1 MSTFKEHKTIA
12 DRAASDRSRHR
23 KKVEKAIKESIK
35 DVVAEESIIG
45 QSGKKKVRIPI
56 KGIKEHQFVYGNNEN
71 NKRVGSA
78 QGKKVQ
84 QGQRIGKANP
94 RRGQGQG
101 EPGKP
106 GNKPGEEMYEIE
118 MSLEELAEYLFSDL
132 NLPELEKKQF
142 KFITEE
148 KMKRKGK
155 RPYGIRPRLSKK
167 ETIKQKIRRKKA
179 AIKAGSHDP
188 ESGERF
194 PFHESDLRYKHI
206 APVQKE
212 NTTAVIFFVM
222 DVSGSMTKSKKF
234 LARSFFFLLYQF
246 LNHKYSSVDVVFV
259 SHTTDANEVNEEQFF
274 TRATGGGTMASSGLQ
289 KVKDIIDKRYH
300 PNNWNIYTFYC
311 GDGENWGSDNDKTM
325 DLFTE
330 LKEINQMM
338 CYTEIGEAPDAKR
351 LNSLSFFAEFSE
363 NSLWNRVETIMD
375 KTFKRNRLVTHDN
388 IWTSFKRLFGGKV

>member
-1 MSTFKEHKTIA
+1 MSTFREHKTIA
-12 DRAASDRSRHR
+12 DRSASDRSRHR
-23 KKVEKAIKESIK
+23 KKVEKAIKESIR

-45 QSGKKKVRIPI
+45 QNGKKKIRIPI
-56 KGIKEHQFVYGNNEN
+56 RGIKEHQFVYGNNEN

-78 QGKKVQ
+78 QGKDVK

-94 RRGQGQG
+94 RYGQGQG
-101 EPGKP
+101 
-106 GNKPGEEMYEIE
+106 NKPGDQPGEELYEIE
-118 MSLEELAEYLFSDL
+118 MPLEELAEYLFADL
-132 NLPELEKKQF
+132 DLPELEKKQF

-167 ETIKQKIRRKKA
+167 ETIKQKLRRKKA
-179 AIKAGSHDP
+179 AIKAGAYDP
-188 ESGERF
+188 DSDDRF
-194 PFHESDLRYKHI
+194 TFHESDLRYKHI

-259 SHTTDANEVNEEQFF
+259 SHTTDAKEVNEEQFF
-274 TRATGGGTMASSGLQ
+274 TRATGGGTMASSGLE
-289 KVKDIIDKRYH
+289 KVKEIIDKRYH

-311 GDGENWGSDNDKTM
+311 GDGENWPSDNDKTIE
-325 DLFTE
+325 LFKH

-338 CYTEIGEAPDAKR
+338 CYTEIGDRREDDR
-351 LNSLSFFAEFSE
+351 MNSLSFFSE
-363 NSLWNRVETIMD
+363 YSDNNLWSRLTNLLDNTL
-375 KTFKRNRLVTHDN
+375 KRNRLVTHDN
-388 IWTSFKRLFGGKV
+388 IWSSFKKLFGGK

>member
-1 MSTFKEHKTIA
+1 MSTFREHKTIA

-56 KGIKEHQFVYGNNEN
+56 KGIKEHQFVYGNNEK

-78 QGKKVQ
+78 QGKDVK

-101 EPGKP
+101 NKP
-106 GNKPGEEMYEIE
+106 GDKPGEEMYEIE
-118 MSLEELAEYLFSDL
+118 MSLEELAEYLFADL

-167 ETIKQKIRRKKA
+167 ETIKQKIKRKKA
-179 AIKAGSHDP
+179 AIKAGTHDP
-188 ESGERF
+188 ESDERF

-206 APVQKE
+206 APVEKE

-259 SHTTDANEVNEEQFF
+259 SHTTDAKEVNEEQFF
-274 TRATGGGTMASSGLQ
+274 TRATGGGTMASSGLE
-289 KVKDIIDKRYH
+289 KVKEIIDKRYH

-311 GDGENWGSDNDKTM
+311 GDGENWASDNDKTIK
-325 DLFTE
+325 LFKE
-330 LKEINQMM
+330 LKEVNQMM
-338 CYTEIGEAPDAKR
+338 CYTEIGENREYSRA
-351 LNSLSFFAEFSE
+351 NSLSFFSDYSE
-363 NSLWNRVETIMD
+363 ENLWNRIEPVVD
-375 KTFKRNRLVTHDN
+375 KTFRKVRLITHDN
-388 IWTSFKRLFGGKV
+388 IWSSFKRLFGGKA

>member
-1 MSTFKEHKTIA
+1 MSTFREHKTIA

-56 KGIKEHQFVYGNNEN
+56 KGIKEHQFVYGNNEK

-78 QGKKVQ
+78 QGKDVK

-101 EPGKP
+101 NKP

-118 MSLEELAEYLFSDL
+118 MSLEELAEYLFADL

-167 ETIKQKIRRKKA
+167 ETIKQKIKRKKA
-179 AIKAGSHDP
+179 AIKAGTHDP
-188 ESGERF
+188 ESDERF

-206 APVQKE
+206 APVEKE

-259 SHTTDANEVNEEQFF
+259 SHTTDAKEVNEEQFF
-274 TRATGGGTMASSGLQ
+274 TRATGGGTMASSGLE
-289 KVKDIIDKRYH
+289 KVKEIIDKRYH

-311 GDGENWGSDNDKTM
+311 GDGENWGSDNDKAIE
-325 DLFTE
+325 LFRE

-338 CYTEIGEAPDAKR
+338 CYTEIGELQDHSR
-351 LNSLSFFAEFSE
+351 MNSLSFFAEFSE
-363 NSLWNRVETIMD
+363 NSLWNRIETIMD
-375 KTFKRNRLVTHDN
+375 KSLKRNRLITHDN
-388 IWTSFKRLFGGKV
+388 IWESFKRLFGGKA

>member
-1 MSTFKEHKTIA
+1 MSTFREHKTIA

-45 QSGKKKVRIPI
+45 QNGKKKVRIPI
-56 KGIKEHQFVYGNNEN
+56 KGIREHQFVYGNNEK

-84 QGQRIGKANP
+84 QGQRIGKTQ
-94 RRGQGQG
+94 RRQAGQGN
-101 EPGKP
+101 KP
-106 GNKPGEEMYEIE
+106 GDKPGEEMYEIE
-118 MSLEELAEYLFSDL
+118 MSLEELAEYLFADL

-179 AIKAGSHDP
+179 AIKAGLHNP
-188 ESGERF
+188 EEDERF

-246 LNHKYSSVDVVFV
+246 LNHKYSSVDVVFI
-259 SHTTDANEVNEEQFF
+259 SHTTDAKEVNEEQFF
-274 TRATGGGTMASSGLQ
+274 TRATGGGTMASSGLE
-289 KVKDIIDKRYH
+289 KVKEIIDKRYH

-311 GDGENWGSDNDKTM
+311 GDGENWPSDNDGTVE
-325 DLFTE
+325 LFKH

-338 CYTEIGEAPDAKR
+338 CYTEIGEEPDHDR
-351 LNSLSFFAEFSE
+351 RNSLSFFSEFSE
-363 NSLWNRVETIMD
+363 NNLWDRVQKLLD
-375 KTFKRNRLVTHDN
+375 KSFKRNRLVNHDS
-388 IWTSFKRLFGGKV
+388 IWKSFKRLFGGQT

>member
-1 MSTFKEHKTIA
+1 MSTFREHKTIA

-56 KGIKEHQFVYGNNEN
+56 KGIKEHQFVYGNNEK

-78 QGKKVQ
+78 QGKDVKK
-84 QGQRIGKANP
+84 GQRIGKANP

-101 EPGKP
+101 NKP

-118 MSLEELAEYLFSDL
+118 MSLEELAEYLFADL

-167 ETIKQKIRRKKA
+167 ETIKQKIKRKKA
-179 AIKAGSHDP
+179 AIKAGTHDP
-188 ESGERF
+188 ESDERF

-206 APVQKE
+206 APVEKE

-259 SHTTDANEVNEEQFF
+259 SHTTDAKEVNEEQFF
-274 TRATGGGTMASSGLQ
+274 TRATGGGTMASSGLE
-289 KVKDIIDKRYH
+289 KVKEIIDKRYH

-311 GDGENWGSDNDKTM
+311 GDGENWASDNDKTIK
-325 DLFTE
+325 LFKE
-330 LKEINQMM
+330 LKEVNQMM
-338 CYTEIGEAPDAKR
+338 CYTEIGENREYSRA
-351 LNSLSFFAEFSE
+351 NSLSFFSDYSE
-363 NSLWNRVETIMD
+363 ENLWNRIEPVVD
-375 KTFKRNRLVTHDN
+375 KTFRKVRLITHDN
-388 IWTSFKRLFGGKV
+388 IWSSFKRLFGGKA

>member
-1 MSTFKEHKTIA
+1 MSTFREHKTIA

-56 KGIKEHQFVYGNNEN
+56 KGIKEHQFVYGNNEK

-78 QGKKVQ
+78 QGKDVK

-101 EPGKP
+101 NKP

-118 MSLEELAEYLFSDL
+118 MSLEELAEYLFADL

-167 ETIKQKIRRKKA
+167 ETIKQKIKRKKA
-179 AIKAGSHDP
+179 AIKAGTHDP
-188 ESGERF
+188 ESDERF

-206 APVQKE
+206 APVEKE

-259 SHTTDANEVNEEQFF
+259 SHTTDAKEVNEEQFF
-274 TRATGGGTMASSGLQ
+274 TRATGGGTMASSGLE
-289 KVKDIIDKRYH
+289 KVKEIIDKRYH

-311 GDGENWGSDNDKTM
+311 GDGENWGSDNDKAIE
-325 DLFTE
+325 LFKE

-338 CYTEIGEAPDAKR
+338 CYTEIGELQDHSR
-351 LNSLSFFAEFSE
+351 MNSLSFFAEFSE
-363 NSLWNRVETIMD
+363 NSLWNRIETIMD
-375 KTFKRNRLVTHDN
+375 KSLKRNRLITHDN
-388 IWTSFKRLFGGKV
+388 IWESFKRLFGGKA

>member
-1 MSTFKEHKTIA
+1 MSTFREHKTIA
-12 DRAASDRSRHR
+12 DRAANDRSRHR

-45 QSGKKKVRIPI
+45 QSGKKKIRIPI
-56 KGIKEHQFVYGNNEN
+56 KGIKEHQFVYGNNEK

-78 QGKKVQ
+78 QGKDVK

-94 RRGQGQG
+94 RKGQGQG
-101 EPGKP
+101 NKP

-118 MSLEELAEYLFSDL
+118 MSLEELAEYLFADL

-167 ETIKQKIRRKKA
+167 ETIKQKIKRKKA
-179 AIKAGSHDP
+179 AIKAGTHDP

-206 APVQKE
+206 APVEKE

-259 SHTTDANEVNEEQFF
+259 SHTTDAKEVNEEQFF
-274 TRATGGGTMASSGLQ
+274 TRATGGGTMASSGLE
-289 KVKDIIDKRYH
+289 KVKEIIDKRYH

-311 GDGENWGSDNDKTM
+311 GDGENWGSDNDKTIE
-325 DLFTE
+325 LFRE

-338 CYTEIGEAPDAKR
+338 CYTEIGEGNDNSR
-351 LNSLSFFAEFSE
+351 INSLSFFAEFSE
-363 NSLWNRVETIMD
+363 NSLWNRIETLTD
-375 KTFKRNRLVTHDN
+375 KRLKKNRLITHDN
-388 IWTSFKRLFGGKV
+388 IWSSFKRLFGGKA

>member
-1 MSTFKEHKTIA
+1 MSTFREHKTIA

-45 QSGKKKVRIPI
+45 QNGKKKVRIPI
-56 KGIKEHQFVYGNNEN
+56 RGIREHQFVYGNNEK

-78 QGKKVQ
+78 QGKQVS
-84 QGQRIGKANP
+84 QGQRIGKAQ
-94 RRGQGQG
+94 RRGEGKA
-101 EPGKP
+101 GKP
-106 GNKPGEEMYEIE
+106 GDKPGEEMYEIE
-118 MSLEELAEYLFSDL
+118 MSLEELAEYLFADL
-132 NLPELEKKQF
+132 NLPELEKKRF

-179 AIKAGSHDP
+179 AIKSGSYNPDDD
-188 ESGERF
+188 ERF
-194 PFHESDLRYKHI
+194 PFHDSDLRYKHI
-206 APVQKE
+206 APVNKD

-246 LNHKYSSVDVVFV
+246 LNHKYSSVDVVFI
-259 SHTTDANEVNEEQFF
+259 SHTTDAKEVNEEQFF
-274 TRATGGGTMASSGLQ
+274 TRATGGGTMASSGLE
-289 KVKDIIDKRYH
+289 KVKEIIDKRYH

-311 GDGENWGSDNDKTM
+311 GDGENWPSDNDKTI
-325 DLFTE
+325 DLIKE
-330 LKEINQMM
+330 LKDINQMM
-338 CYTEIGEAPDAKR
+338 CYTEIGELRNHDR
-351 LNSLSFFAEFSE
+351 MNSLSFFSEFSD
-363 NSLWNRVETIMD
+363 NNLWDRLQNLLD
-375 KTFKRNRLVTHDN
+375 KNFKRNRLVTHDN
-388 IWTSFKRLFGGKV
+388 IWSSFKKLFGVKN

>member
-1 MSTFKEHKTIA
+1 MSTFREHKTIA
-12 DRAASDRSRHR
+12 DRAANDRSRHR
-23 KKVEKAIKESIK
+23 KKVERAIKDSIR

-45 QSGKKKVRIPI
+45 QNGKKKVRIPI
-56 KGIKEHQFVYGNNEN
+56 RGIKEHQFVYGNNEN

-84 QGQRIGKANP
+84 QGQRIGKRQP
-94 RRGQGQG
+94 GSQQGNG
-101 EPGKP
+101 NKP

-118 MSLEELAEYLFSDL
+118 MSLEELAEYLFADL
-132 NLPELEKKQF
+132 NLPELEKKRF

-179 AIKAGSHDP
+179 AIKAGTFD
-188 ESGERF
+188 EDSGDRF
-194 PFHESDLRYKHI
+194 PFHDSDLRYKHI
-206 APVQKE
+206 APVQKD

-246 LNHKYSSVDVVFV
+246 INHKYSSVDVVFV
-259 SHTTDANEVNEEQFF
+259 SHTTDAHEVNEEQFF
-274 TRATGGGTMASSGLQ
+274 TRATGGGTMASSALE
-289 KVKDIIDKRYH
+289 KVKEIIEKRYH

-311 GDGENWGSDNDKTM
+311 GDGENWPSDNDPTIEH
-325 DLFTE
+325 FNY
-330 LKEINQMM
+330 LKDINQMM
-338 CYTEIGEAPDAKR
+338 CYTEIGEAPESR
-351 LNSLSFFAEFSE
+351 INSLSFFAEFSE
-363 NSLWNRVETIMD
+363 NNLWNRLNKFESPN
-375 KTFKRNRLVTHDN
+375 FKRIRLVTHDD
-388 IWTSFKRLFGGKV
+388 IWRSFKKLFGGK

>member
-1 MSTFKEHKTIA
+1 MSTFREHKTIA

-45 QSGKKKVRIPI
+45 QNGKKKVRIPI
-56 KGIKEHQFVYGNNEN
+56 KGIREHQFVYGNNEK

-84 QGQRIGKANP
+84 QGQRIGKAQ
-94 RRGQGQG
+94 RRQAGQGN
-101 EPGKP
+101 KP
-106 GNKPGEEMYEIE
+106 GDKPGEEMYEIE
-118 MSLEELAEYLFSDL
+118 MSLEELAEYLFADL

-179 AIKAGSHDP
+179 AIKAGLHNP
-188 ESGERF
+188 EEDERF

-246 LNHKYSSVDVVFV
+246 LNHKYSSVDVVFI
-259 SHTTDANEVNEEQFF
+259 SHTTDAKEVNEEQFF
-274 TRATGGGTMASSGLQ
+274 TRATGGGTMASSGLE
-289 KVKDIIDKRYH
+289 KVKEIIDKRYH

-311 GDGENWGSDNDKTM
+311 GDGENWPSDNDGTVE
-325 DLFTE
+325 LFKH

-338 CYTEIGEAPDAKR
+338 CYTEIGEEPDHDR
-351 LNSLSFFAEFSE
+351 RNSLSFFSEFSE
-363 NSLWNRVETIMD
+363 NNLWDRVQKLLD
-375 KTFKRNRLVTHDN
+375 KTFKRNRLVNHDS
-388 IWTSFKRLFGGKV
+388 IWKSFKRLFGGQT

>member
-12 DRAASDRSRHR
+12 DRAATDRSRHR

-56 KGIKEHQFVYGNNEN
+56 KGIREHHFVYGNNEN
-71 NKRVGSA
+71 NKKVGSA

-84 QGQRIGKANP
+84 QGQRIGKTNP
-94 RRGQGQG
+94 RRGEGNG
-101 EPGKP
+101 NKP

-118 MSLEELAEYLFSDL
+118 MSLEELAEYLFADL
-132 NLPELEKKQF
+132 KLPELEKKKF

-148 KMKRKGK
+148 KMKRKGR

-167 ETIKQKIRRKKA
+167 ETIKQKLRRKKA
-179 AIKAGSHDP
+179 AIK
-188 ESGERF
+188 SGTYDEDSGDRF

-206 APVQKE
+206 APVNKD
-212 NTTAVIFFVM
+212 NTTAVVFFAM

-246 LNHKYSSVDVVFV
+246 LNHRYSSVDVVFV

-274 TRATGGGTMASSGLQ
+274 TRATGGGTMASSALQ
-289 KVKDIIDKRYH
+289 KVKEIVDKRYH

-311 GDGENWGSDNDKTM
+311 GDGENWPSDNDLTM
-325 DLFTE
+325 DLFKQ
-330 LKEINQMM
+330 LKEVNQMM
-338 CYTEIGEAPDAKR
+338 CYTEIGEPYKERA
-351 LNSLSFFAEFSE
+351 NSLSFFAEF
-363 NSLWNRVETIMD
+363 NDNNLWSQVSTIED
-375 KTFKRNRLVTHDN
+375 PSFKKVRLVTHDD
-388 IWTSFKRLFGGKV
+388 IWKSFKKLFGGK

>member
-1 MSTFKEHKTIA
+1 MSTFREHKTIA

-56 KGIKEHQFVYGNNEN
+56 KGIREHQFVYGNNEK

-78 QGKKVQ
+78 QGKDVK

-94 RRGQGQG
+94 RRGQGN
-101 EPGKP
+101 KP
-106 GNKPGEEMYEIE
+106 GNKPGEEMYEVE
-118 MSLEELAEYLFSDL
+118 MSLEELAEYLFADL

-167 ETIKQKIRRKKA
+167 ETIKQKLRRKKA
-179 AIKAGSHDP
+179 AIKAGTHDP
-188 ESGERF
+188 DGDERF
-194 PFHESDLRYKHI
+194 TFHESDLRYKHI

-259 SHTTDANEVNEEQFF
+259 SHTTDAHEVNEEQFF

-311 GDGENWGSDNDKTM
+311 GDGENWASDNDKTIE
-325 DLFTE
+325 LFKE

-338 CYTEIGEAPDAKR
+338 CYTEIGELKEYDR
-351 LNSLSFFAEFSE
+351 LNSISFFSDYD
-363 NSLWNRVETIMD
+363 SRTLWKDIKPLLD
-375 KTFKRNRLVTHDN
+375 KNLKRNRLITHDN
-388 IWTSFKRLFGGKV
+388 IWSSFKKLFGGKS

>member
-1 MSTFKEHKTIA
+1 MSTFREHKTIA

-56 KGIKEHQFVYGNNEN
+56 KGIKEHQFVYGNNEK

-78 QGKKVQ
+78 QGKDVK

-101 EPGKP
+101 NKP

-118 MSLEELAEYLFSDL
+118 MSLEELAEYLFADL

-167 ETIKQKIRRKKA
+167 ETIKQKIKRKKA
-179 AIKAGSHDP
+179 AIKAGTHDP
-188 ESGERF
+188 ESDERF

-206 APVQKE
+206 APVEKE

-259 SHTTDANEVNEEQFF
+259 SHTTDAKEVNEEQFF
-274 TRATGGGTMASSGLQ
+274 TRATGGGTMASSGLE
-289 KVKDIIDKRYH
+289 KVKEIIDKRYH
-300 PNNWNIYTFYC
+300 PNNWSIYTFYC
-311 GDGENWGSDNDKTM
+311 GDGENWGSDNDKAIE
-325 DLFTE
+325 LFRE

-338 CYTEIGEAPDAKR
+338 CYTEIGELQDHSR
-351 LNSLSFFAEFSE
+351 MNSLSFFAEFSE
-363 NSLWNRVETIMD
+363 NSLWNRIETIMD
-375 KTFKRNRLVTHDN
+375 KSLKRNRLITHDN
-388 IWTSFKRLFGGKV
+388 IWESFKRLFGGKA

>member
-1 MSTFKEHKTIA
+1 MSTFREHKTIA

-45 QSGKKKVRIPI
+45 QNGKKKIRIPI
-56 KGIKEHQFVYGNNEN
+56 KGIKEHQFVYGNNEK

-78 QGKKVQ
+78 QGKDVK

-101 EPGKP
+101 NKP
-106 GNKPGEEMYEIE
+106 GNKPGEEMYEVE
-118 MSLEELAEYLFSDL
+118 MSLEELAEYLFADL
-132 NLPELEKKQF
+132 DLPELEKKQF

-167 ETIKQKIRRKKA
+167 ETIKQKIKRKKA
-179 AIKAGSHDP
+179 AIKSGTHDP
-188 ESGERF
+188 ESDERF

-206 APVQKE
+206 APVEKE

-259 SHTTDANEVNEEQFF
+259 SHTTDAKEVNEEQFF
-274 TRATGGGTMASSGLQ
+274 TRATGGGTMASSGLE
-289 KVKDIIDKRYH
+289 KVKEIIDKRYH

-311 GDGENWGSDNDKTM
+311 GDGENWASDNEKTVT
-325 DLFTE
+325 LFRE

-338 CYTEIGEAPDAKR
+338 CYTEIGEKR
-351 LNSLSFFAEFSE
+351 DLHRHGSLSFFSDYESG
-363 NSLWNRVETIMD
+363 LWDELKSISD
-375 KTFKRNRLVTHDN
+375 KNLRRTRIITHSD
-388 IWTSFKRLFGGKV
+388 IWSSFKRLFGGKA

>member
-1 MSTFKEHKTIA
+1 MSTFREHKTIA

-56 KGIKEHQFVYGNNEN
+56 KGIKEHQFVYGNNEK

-78 QGKKVQ
+78 QGKDVK

-101 EPGKP
+101 NKP

-118 MSLEELAEYLFSDL
+118 MSLEELAEYLFADL

-167 ETIKQKIRRKKA
+167 ETIKQKIKRKKA
-179 AIKAGSHDP
+179 AIKAGTHDP
-188 ESGERF
+188 ENEERF

-259 SHTTDANEVNEEQFF
+259 SHTTDAKEVNEEQFF
-274 TRATGGGTMASSGLQ
+274 TRATGGGTMASSGLE
-289 KVKDIIDKRYH
+289 KVKQIIDKRYH

-311 GDGENWGSDNDKTM
+311 GDGENWSSDNDKTL
-325 DLFTE
+325 DLFRE

-338 CYTEIGEAPDAKR
+338 CYTEIGELQDHER
-351 LNSLSFFAEFSE
+351 INSLSFFAEFSE
-363 NSLWNRVETIMD
+363 NNLWNRIESIMD
-375 KTFKRNRLVTHDN
+375 KRLKRNRLVTHDN
-388 IWTSFKRLFGGKV
+388 IWTSFKKLFGGKA

>member
-1 MSTFKEHKTIA
+1 MSTFREHKTIA
-12 DRAASDRSRHR
+12 DRASSDRSRHR

-45 QSGKKKVRIPI
+45 QNGKKKVRIPI
-56 KGIKEHQFVYGNNEN
+56 KGIREHQFVYGNNEK

-84 QGQRIGKANP
+84 QGQRIGKAQ
-94 RRGQGQG
+94 RKQQGQG
-101 EPGKP
+101 NKP
-106 GNKPGEEMYEIE
+106 GDKPGEEMYEIE
-118 MSLEELAEYLFSDL
+118 MSLEELAEYLFADL

-148 KMKRKGK
+148 KVKRKGK

-167 ETIKQKIRRKKA
+167 ETIKQKLRRKKA
-179 AIKAGSHDP
+179 AIKAGTYDP
-188 ESGERF
+188 EGDDRF
-194 PFHESDLRYKHI
+194 TFHESDLRYKHI

-246 LNHKYSSVDVVFV
+246 LNHKYSSVDVVFI
-259 SHTTDANEVNEEQFF
+259 SHTTDAKEVNEEQFF
-274 TRATGGGTMASSGLQ
+274 TRATGGGTMASSGLE
-289 KVKDIIDKRYH
+289 KVKEIIDKRYH

-311 GDGENWGSDNDKTM
+311 GDGENWPSDNDVTL
-325 DLFTE
+325 DLFKY
-330 LKEINQMM
+330 LKEINQMI
-338 CYTEIGEAPDAKR
+338 CYTEIGDVR
-351 LNSLSFFAEFSE
+351 DRDRMNSLSFFSEFSG
-363 NSLWNRVETIMD
+363 NNLWERLDNLLD
-375 KTFKRNRLVTHDN
+375 KTLKKNRLITHDD
-388 IWTSFKRLFGGKV
+388 IWLSFKKLFGGR

>member
-1 MSTFKEHKTIA
+1 MSTFREHKTIA

-56 KGIKEHQFVYGNNEN
+56 KGIKEHQFVYGNNEK

-78 QGKKVQ
+78 QGKDVK

-101 EPGKP
+101 NKP

-118 MSLEELAEYLFSDL
+118 MSLEELAEYLFADL

-167 ETIKQKIRRKKA
+167 ETIKQKIKRKKA
-179 AIKAGSHDP
+179 AIKAGTHDP
-188 ESGERF
+188 ESDERF

-206 APVQKE
+206 APVEKE

-259 SHTTDANEVNEEQFF
+259 SHTTDAKEVNEEQFF
-274 TRATGGGTMASSGLQ
+274 TRATGGGTMASSGLE
-289 KVKDIIDKRYH
+289 KVKEIIDKRYH

-311 GDGENWGSDNDKTM
+311 GDGENWGSDNDKAIE
-325 DLFTE
+325 LFRE

-338 CYTEIGEAPDAKR
+338 CYTEIGELQDHSR
-351 LNSLSFFAEFSE
+351 INSLSFFAEFSE
-363 NSLWNRVETIMD
+363 NSLWNRIETIMD
-375 KTFKRNRLVTHDN
+375 KSLKRNRLITHDN
-388 IWTSFKRLFGGKV
+388 IWESFKRLFGGKA

>member
-1 MSTFKEHKTIA
+1 MSTFREHKTIA

-45 QSGKKKVRIPI
+45 QNGKKKVRIPI
-56 KGIKEHQFVYGNNEN
+56 KGIREHQFVYGNNEK

-84 QGQRIGKANP
+84 QGQRIGKAQ
-94 RRGQGQG
+94 RRQAGQGN
-101 EPGKP
+101 KP
-106 GNKPGEEMYEIE
+106 GDKPGEEMYEIE
-118 MSLEELAEYLFSDL
+118 MSLEELAEYLFADL

-179 AIKAGSHDP
+179 AVKAGLHNP
-188 ESGERF
+188 EEDERF

-246 LNHKYSSVDVVFV
+246 LNHKYSSVDVVFI
-259 SHTTDANEVNEEQFF
+259 SHTTDAKEVNEEQFF
-274 TRATGGGTMASSGLQ
+274 TRATGGGTMASSGLE
-289 KVKDIIDKRYH
+289 KVKEIIDKRYH

-311 GDGENWGSDNDKTM
+311 GDGENWPSDNDGTVE
-325 DLFTE
+325 LFKH

-338 CYTEIGEAPDAKR
+338 CYTEIGEEPDHDR
-351 LNSLSFFAEFSE
+351 RNSLSFFSEFSD
-363 NSLWNRVETIMD
+363 NNLWDRVQNLLD
-375 KTFKRNRLVTHDN
+375 KTFKRNRLVNHDS
-388 IWTSFKRLFGGKV
+388 IWKSFKRLFGGQT

>member
-1 MSTFKEHKTIA
+1 MSTFREHKTIA
-12 DRAASDRSRHR
+12 DRAANDRSRHR
-23 KKVEKAIKESIK
+23 KKVERAIKDSIR

-45 QSGKKKVRIPI
+45 QNGKKKVRIPI
-56 KGIKEHQFVYGNNEN
+56 RGIKEHQFVYGNNEN

-84 QGQRIGKANP
+84 QGQRIGKRQP
-94 RRGQGQG
+94 GSQQGNG
-101 EPGKP
+101 NKP

-118 MSLEELAEYLFSDL
+118 MSLEELAEYLFADL
-132 NLPELEKKQF
+132 NLPELEKKRF

-179 AIKAGSHDP
+179 AIKTGTFD
-188 ESGERF
+188 EDSGDRF
-194 PFHESDLRYKHI
+194 PFHDSDLRYKHI
-206 APVQKE
+206 APVQKD

-246 LNHKYSSVDVVFV
+246 INHKYSSVDVVFV
-259 SHTTDANEVNEEQFF
+259 SHTTDAHEVNEEQFF
-274 TRATGGGTMASSGLQ
+274 TRATGGGTMASSALE
-289 KVKDIIDKRYH
+289 KVKEIIEKRYH

-311 GDGENWGSDNDKTM
+311 GDGENWPSDNDPTIEH
-325 DLFTE
+325 FNY
-330 LKEINQMM
+330 LKDINQMM
-338 CYTEIGEAPDAKR
+338 CYTEIGEAPESR
-351 LNSLSFFAEFSE
+351 INSLSFFAEFSE
-363 NSLWNRVETIMD
+363 NNLWNRLNKFESPN
-375 KTFKRNRLVTHDN
+375 FKRIRLVTHDD
-388 IWTSFKRLFGGKV
+388 IWRSFKKLFGGK

>member
-1 MSTFKEHKTIA
+1 MSTFREHKTIA

-23 KKVEKAIKESIK
+23 KKVEKAIKESIR

-45 QSGKKKVRIPI
+45 QNGKKKIRIPI
-56 KGIKEHQFVYGNNEN
+56 KGIREHQFVFGNNEK

-84 QGQRIGKANP
+84 QGQRIGKAQ
-94 RRGQGQG
+94 RRNQG
-101 EPGKP
+101 EGNKP
-106 GNKPGEEMYEIE
+106 GNEPGEEMYEIE
-118 MSLEELAEYLFSDL
+118 MSLEELAEYLFADL

-148 KMKRKGK
+148 KVKRKGK

-167 ETIKQKIRRKKA
+167 ETIKQKLRRKKA
-179 AIKAGSHDP
+179 AIKAGTYDP
-188 ESGERF
+188 EGDERF
-194 PFHESDLRYKHI
+194 TFHESDLRYKHI

-259 SHTTDANEVNEEQFF
+259 SHTTDAKEVNEEQFF
-274 TRATGGGTMASSGLQ
+274 TRATGGGTMASSGLG
-289 KVKDIIDKRYH
+289 KVKEIIDKRYH

-311 GDGENWGSDNDKTM
+311 GDGENWPSDNDETVE
-325 DLFTE
+325 LFKH

-338 CYTEIGEAPDAKR
+338 CYTEIGDRREDDR
-351 LNSLSFFAEFSE
+351 MNSLSFFSE
-363 NSLWNRVETIMD
+363 YSDNNLWSRLTNLLDNTL
-375 KTFKRNRLVTHDN
+375 KRNRLVTHDN
-388 IWTSFKRLFGGKV
+388 IWSSFKKLFGGK

>member
-1 MSTFKEHKTIA
+1 MSTFREHKTIA

-56 KGIKEHQFVYGNNEN
+56 KGIKEHQFVYGNNEK

-78 QGKKVQ
+78 QGKDVK

-101 EPGKP
+101 NKP

-118 MSLEELAEYLFSDL
+118 MSLEELAEYLFADL

-167 ETIKQKIRRKKA
+167 ETIKQKIKRKKA
-179 AIKAGSHDP
+179 AIKAGTHDP
-188 ESGERF
+188 ESDERF

-206 APVQKE
+206 APVEKE

-259 SHTTDANEVNEEQFF
+259 SHTTDAKEVNEEQFF
-274 TRATGGGTMASSGLQ
+274 TRATGGGTMASSGLE
-289 KVKDIIDKRYH
+289 KVKEIIDKRYH

-311 GDGENWGSDNDKTM
+311 GDGENWGSDNDKTIK
-325 DLFTE
+325 LFKE
-330 LKEINQMM
+330 LKEVNQMM
-338 CYTEIGEAPDAKR
+338 CYTEIGENREYNRAS
-351 LNSLSFFAEFSE
+351 SLSFFSDYSE
-363 NSLWNRVETIMD
+363 ESLWNRIEPVVD
-375 KTFKRNRLVTHDN
+375 KTFRKVRLITHDN
-388 IWTSFKRLFGGKV
+388 IWSSFKRLFGGKA

>member
-1 MSTFKEHKTIA
+1 MSTFREHKTIA

-23 KKVEKAIKESIK
+23 KKVEKAIKESIR

-45 QSGKKKVRIPI
+45 QNGKKKIRIPI
-56 KGIKEHQFVYGNNEN
+56 RGIKEHQFVYGNNEN

-78 QGKKVQ
+78 QGKDVK

-94 RRGQGQG
+94 RYGQGQG
-101 EPGKP
+101 
-106 GNKPGEEMYEIE
+106 NKPGDQPGEELYEIE
-118 MSLEELAEYLFSDL
+118 MPLEELAEYLFADL
-132 NLPELEKKQF
+132 DLPELEKKQF

-167 ETIKQKIRRKKA
+167 ETIKQKLRRKKA
-179 AIKAGSHDP
+179 AIKAGAYDP
-188 ESGERF
+188 DSDDRF
-194 PFHESDLRYKHI
+194 TFHESDLRYKHI

-259 SHTTDANEVNEEQFF
+259 SHTTDAKEVNEEQFF
-274 TRATGGGTMASSGLQ
+274 TRATGGGTMASSGLE
-289 KVKDIIDKRYH
+289 KVKEIIDKRYH

-311 GDGENWGSDNDKTM
+311 GDGENWPSDNDKTIE
-325 DLFTE
+325 LFKH

-338 CYTEIGEAPDAKR
+338 CYTEIGDRREDDR
-351 LNSLSFFAEFSE
+351 MNSLSFFSE
-363 NSLWNRVETIMD
+363 YSDNNLWSRLTNLLDNTL
-375 KTFKRNRLVTHDN
+375 KRNRLVTHDN
-388 IWTSFKRLFGGKV
+388 IWSSFKKLFGGK

>member
-1 MSTFKEHKTIA
+1 MSTFREHKTIA

-45 QSGKKKVRIPI
+45 QSGKKKIRIPI
-56 KGIKEHQFVYGNNEN
+56 KGIKEHQFVYGNNEK

-78 QGKKVQ
+78 QGKDVK

-101 EPGKP
+101 NKP
-106 GNKPGEEMYEIE
+106 GDKPGEEMYEIE
-118 MSLEELAEYLFSDL
+118 MSLEELAEYLFADL

-167 ETIKQKIRRKKA
+167 ETIKQKIKRKKA
-179 AIKAGSHDP
+179 AIKAGTHDP
-188 ESGERF
+188 ESDERF

-206 APVQKE
+206 APVEKE

-259 SHTTDANEVNEEQFF
+259 SHTTDAKEVNEEQFF
-274 TRATGGGTMASSGLQ
+274 TRATGGGTMASSGLE
-289 KVKDIIDKRYH
+289 KVKEIIDKRYH

-311 GDGENWGSDNDKTM
+311 GDGENWGSDNDKAIE
-325 DLFTE
+325 LFRE

-338 CYTEIGEAPDAKR
+338 CYTEIGELQDHSR
-351 LNSLSFFAEFSE
+351 MNSLSFFAEFSE
-363 NSLWNRVETIMD
+363 NSLWNRIETIMD
-375 KTFKRNRLVTHDN
+375 KSLKRNRLITHDN
-388 IWTSFKRLFGGKV
+388 IWESFKRLFGGKA